1 MTFLTAEMK
10 DKLSKLDVK
19 ELDKIVKFIDR
30 IKHQR
35 KFSIMET
42 HGKPLIN
49 AHHFSK
55 SEQTIKESEK
65 KAAEKSAS
73 PPKKKEENPFEL
85 LRRLS
90 MPDEISDSS
99 SEKKKTGE
107 HVFSTKAEVEWYY
120 IVEGEDVVYPEE
132 FCDVLE
138 GLFRKPG
145 HTGRHQKQTPFV
157 DGDDTCIV
165 DLHLMRH
172 TNQRTG
178 KIYPLRRKKNPLYAP
193 KKPDPSESGGA
204 SLPSENENA
213 APAGPSMLTRT
224 ATLAGVAAMSAFGAA
239 KSVSEHPKTATI
251 GASAVSGAKQGAQ
264 VLGGMFTRTMTWL
277 GGKQE
282 SVKKE
287 EESRSMTI
295 EQLSKDLPENGG
307 GAEMKEAEEEE
318 EIKEPEVI
326 VDASAETPAAPR
338 KRGEPVKL
346 EKREPEK
353 SPEAKKTEDKKEE
366 AEAKKIEEKK
376 EEAKQKQREELKKQA
391 SVADILLNPMMDLE
405 GDLRNAPVENI
416 D

>member
-19 ELDKIVKFIDR
+19 ELDKIVKFVDR

-42 HGKPLIN
+42 NGKPLIN

-107 HVFSTKAEVEWYY
+107 HEHLFSTKAEVEWYY

-178 KIYPLRRKKNPLYAP
+178 KIYPLRRKKNPSYAP

-204 SLPSENENA
+204 SLPGEDENA

-224 ATLAGVAAMSAFGAA
+224 ATFAGVAAMSAFGAA

-264 VLGGMFTRTMTWL
+264 VLGGMFTRTLTWL
-277 GGKQE
+277 GRKE
-282 SVKKE
+282 ASVKKE

-295 EQLSKDLPENGG
+295 DQLSKDLPETDGG

-318 EIKEPEVI
+318 EIKEPKVI
-326 VDASAETPAAPR
+326 VDASAVTPAAPR
-338 KRGEPVKL
+338 KRGEHVKL

-353 SPEAKKTEDKKEE
+353 SPEAKE
-366 AEAKKIEEKK
+366 IEEKT